1 MKKLPSVGPARL
13 AAADDEQEAAPRCG
27 KTRHY
32 RPRPQAR
39 AFDGIR
45 FAVKCYSVAVAMV
58 LHDKLGFGEVRLNR
72 TMGQIQDMFDSIQ
85 RDYVKIG
92 DLERALLEECGIS
105 FKDGDD

>member
-1 MKKLPSVGPARL
+1 MNRKQRR
-13 AAADDEQEAAPRCG
+13 AAAKRGITDRDLRQE
-27 KTRHY
+27 H
-32 RPRPQAR
+32 
-39 AFDGIR
+39 FDGIR

-105 FKDGDD
+105 FKGGDD

>member
-1 MKKLPSVGPARL
+1 MNRQQRR
-13 AAADDEQEAAPRCG
+13 AASKRGITDRDLRQE
-27 KTRHY
+27 H
-32 RPRPQAR
+32 
-39 AFDGIR
+39 FDGIR

-92 DLERALLEECGIS
+92 DLEKTLLEECGIS
-105 FKDGDD
+105 FKDGED

>member
-1 MKKLPSVGPARL
+1 MNRKQRR
-13 AAADDEQEAAPRCG
+13 AAAKRGITDRDLRQE
-27 KTRHY
+27 H
-32 RPRPQAR
+32 
-39 AFDGIR
+39 FDGIR

-72 TMGQIQDMFDSIQ
+72 TMEQIQDMFDSIQ